1 MIYQDGAEIA
11 DKIKYLN
18 GIAVKL
24 DEPYPTD
31 KEWVDKVGIL
41 ENKETSFS
49 RKPYKLL
56 GKETI
61 GASNG
66 ILALLRDLFEN
77 DTEMVFYIEDD
88 VIFKSGW
95 YEKLIEI
102 GNSRT
107 DWGVI
112 CGCSIMGDWGLAEGV
127 HDINGTVK
135 GSFMRSQLYLVHRRL
150 LPFLQGEE
158 ARRKSMPDFVV
169 LGRSRDAKLKTLL
182 VRPPVAQHIGL
193 RSECHPKKAGRP
205 WREIFDNDGVMP
217 YTTKGEK
224 MREVL
229 YFWKE
234 NCKPCE
240 DLLPNVEKVCADK
253 GVNLT
258 KIDFAN
264 DKDARIKFGVTATPT
279 VIFMNDGVKYAIQVG
294 NCAKEVISDKIEQEV
309 SAVIPITESQIE
321 ELTATGKSI
330 VEFTKS
336 GFSNCDAM
344 GDTVSEYASNNPTVK
359 VYVVE
364 PSNKSVSK
372 YGLKSS
378 PAFIGFSDGVQ
389 VNMLS
394 GVVDDIGQ
402 ALVTQVATPTDS
414 FDLSKMSGEAIALAL
429 QKEYQTLMTT
439 NRNILAINEELA
451 RRVK

>member
-102 GNSRT
+102 GNSRI

-169 LGRSRDAKLKTLL
+169 LGRSRDAKLKTL
-182 VRPPVAQHIGL
+182 
-193 RSECHPKKAGRP
+193 
-205 WREIFDNDGVMP
+205 
-217 YTTKGEK
+217 
-224 MREVL
+224 
-229 YFWKE
+229 
-234 NCKPCE
+234 
-240 DLLPNVEKVCADK
+240 
-253 GVNLT
+253 
-258 KIDFAN
+258 
-264 DKDARIKFGVTATPT
+264 
-279 VIFMNDGVKYAIQVG
+279 
-294 NCAKEVISDKIEQEV
+294 
-309 SAVIPITESQIE
+309 
-321 ELTATGKSI
+321 
-330 VEFTKS
+330 
-336 GFSNCDAM
+336 
-344 GDTVSEYASNNPTVK
+344 
-359 VYVVE
+359 
-364 PSNKSVSK
+364 
-372 YGLKSS
+372 
-378 PAFIGFSDGVQ
+378 
-389 VNMLS
+389 
-394 GVVDDIGQ
+394 
-402 ALVTQVATPTDS
+402 
-414 FDLSKMSGEAIALAL
+414 
-429 QKEYQTLMTT
+429 
-439 NRNILAINEELA
+439 
-451 RRVK
+451 